1 MTGFKLIFVYI
12 RTLIFFAFWI
22 LHFRFLVLLSEA
34 SKMSTLPPA
43 LRHHQSLLSV
53 MYEFFDV
60 EYLTDVSI
68 TSSEGSI
75 LNAHRKIL
83 AQVSPVVR
91 KFVSSTP
98 VDQRMNISLPV
109 STTPCFQFLIY
120 QNRGHVEEQV
130 ESSF

>member
-1 MTGFKLIFVYI
+1 
-12 RTLIFFAFWI
+12 
-22 LHFRFLVLLSEA
+22 
-34 SKMSTLPPA
+34 MSSLLPPA

-60 EYLTDVSI
+60 EHLTDVSI
-68 TSSEGSI
+68 TSSEGTT

-109 STTPCFQFLIY
+109 SALT
-120 QNRGHVEEQV
+120 
-130 ESSF
+130 SFAKRLGKKIDSPVKN